1 MAAVPSPRTRTAVAV
16 ALPWATW
23 AVLRATGSERGF
35 PLVPAM
41 SFTPYAAATAVLP
54 LGVALRLRSRAGAL
68 LSLGAGAVLAGAVLA
83 RRGLARRGQARHQ
96 EPPGTNRLR
105 IASVSLRLGLVP
117 AGPVVELIKAQDV
130 DVLVVQELTPDAD
143 RRLRAAGID
152 VVLPHSLVRHVPV
165 GEPPANGGGVWSRRP
180 VREAEP
186 VPGGFEQPTARLSG
200 AAGAPD
206 VDVTAVHLWPP
217 TTPASERQW
226 RADLAALPAPERGV
240 LRVLAGDFNASLD
253 HTGLRRVL
261 RLGYDDAALMAGRG
275 LTWTWAPLRF
285 RFPRLSIDH
294 VLVDPR
300 IGVSE
305 VRVFP
310 VPGSDH
316 RAVVAELRLPES

>member
-1 MAAVPSPRTRTAVAV
+1 MAAVPSSRTRTAVAV

-54 LGVALRLRSRAGAL
+54 LGVALPLRSRAGAL

-83 RRGLARRGQARHQ
+83 RRGQARHR

-105 IASVSLRLGLVP
+105 IASVSLRLGLVS
-117 AGPVVELIKAQDV
+117 AGPVVELVRAEDV
-130 DVLVVQELTPDAD
+130 DVLVVQELTPDAE

-152 VVLPHSLVRHVPV
+152 ALLPYSLVRHVPA
-165 GEPPANGGGVWSRRP
+165 GEPPANGGAVWSRRP
-180 VREAEP
+180 VREAEH

-253 HTGLRRVL
+253 HAGLRRVL
-261 RLGYDDAALMAGRG
+261 RLGYDDAARIAGRG

-285 RFPRLSIDH
+285 RFPRLVIDH

-305 VRVFP
+305 IGVFP